1 MNHTKPLKF
10 KNHDM
15 FTDISV
21 SGYALV
27 FLLILSNI
35 NCKAQKTDQHEINIL
50 PNYTQQ
56 YEDMKKVNAK
66 DNVIT
71 AIVRDTLNQAYQVND
86 LAKDQITVIKIWAT
100 WCSPCIESMPKY
112 EALRKKHPHI
122 RFITI
127 SIDQKYEHWKEMI
140 DKKNW
145 NLDQYWAEGSEKSQV
160 YHLAYELSEGMVTAA
175 LANYVILDKNGMIIE
190 NIVTDENRE
199 SNFNKAL
206 ERISQK

>member
-35 NCKAQKTDQHEINIL
+35 SCKAQKTDQHEINIL
-50 PNYTQQ
+50 PHYTLQ

-71 AIVRDTLNQAYQVND
+71 AIVRDSLNQAFQVNE
-86 LAKDQITVIKIWAT
+86 LTKDQITVIKIWAT
-100 WCSPCIESMPKY
+100 WCSPCIESMPKF
-112 EALRKKHPHI
+112 EAL
-122 RFITI
+122 
-127 SIDQKYEHWKEMI
+127 
-140 DKKNW
+140 
-145 NLDQYWAEGSEKSQV
+145 
-160 YHLAYELSEGMVTAA
+160 
-175 LANYVILDKNGMIIE
+175 
-190 NIVTDENRE
+190 
-199 SNFNKAL
+199 
-206 ERISQK
+206 